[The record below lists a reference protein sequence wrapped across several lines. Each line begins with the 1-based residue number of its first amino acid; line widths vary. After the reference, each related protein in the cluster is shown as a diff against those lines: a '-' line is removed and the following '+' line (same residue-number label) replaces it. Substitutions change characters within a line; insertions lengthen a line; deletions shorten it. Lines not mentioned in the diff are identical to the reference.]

1 MLRILRFLVV
11 TGAAGLAACAGA
23 EESRPVAP
31 SPVFTGF
38 GLGDFA
44 GEESIAAALRRSG
57 GGTAPQESVVP
68 GLEFRGLS
76 VQGPNRG
83 DMLSPIAAEVRS
95 RIDRFDVAAGVQA
108 TQDGIAAGPS
118 EWIGRIGLANERP
131 EGSER
136 IELRTTLHSR
146 DTGGLLG
153 LEIGPR
159 LERRLRR
166 GATFFLDG
174 KAQAQ
179 AARDVAGNAWLL
191 PGTEGTGAL
200 GVAAR
205 AGLVR

>member
-11 TGAAGLAACAGA
+11 TGAAGLAPWAAA
-23 EESRPVAP
+23 EEPRRVAP
-31 SPVFTGF
+31 NPCFTGF

-57 GGTAPQESVVP
+57 GGTAAQEPVVP
-68 GLEFRGLS
+68 GLEFRGLA

-108 TQDGIAAGPS
+108 NQDAIAAGPS

-146 DTGGLLG
+146 ETGGLLG

-191 PGTEGTGAL
+191 PGAEGTGAL
-200 GVAAR
+200 GVTAR